1 MATKAHAVLLVILCT
16 FLTSYAHVLWKIVSP
31 RPFFTILMSWELWAG
46 FALLA
51 VGAGILITAFKHGDV
66 SVLFPVVATS
76 YIWVTLLSYQY
87 FAEPIT
93 AYKWVGV
100 AGIMI
105 GLTVLGKG
113 NKLAEQP
120 HAH

>member
-1 MATKAHAVLLVILCT
+1 MATKASAVFLVIICT
-16 FLTSYAHVLWKIVSP
+16 FMTSYAHVLWKIVSS
-31 RPFFTILMSWELWAG
+31 RPFHDILISWELWGG
-46 FALLA
+46 FAILA
-51 VGAGILITAFKHGDV
+51 VAAGILITAFKHGDV

-76 YIWVTLLSYQY
+76 YIWVTLLSYHY

-100 AGIMI
+100 AGIVI

-113 NKLAEQP
+113 NKLAEAP
-120 HAH
+120 HGH